1 MSALMPKAYLPI
13 FAILW
18 RIFSNHL
25 GVALGGWVT
34 LKDLNQHFK
43 EKQEKSEE
51 VTKETQLARP

>member
-1 MSALMPKAYLPI
+1 MSTLIPKGYLPV

-18 RIFSNHL
+18 RIFSNYL

-43 EKQEKSEE
+43 EKRGKLEE
-51 VTKETQLARP
+51 VTKEPQITSR